1 MFGPTMVLRSLI
13 LALAAAAPSAALAQS
28 SDSGIYVGGL
38 LGRTRVSENCPQSC
52 EEASRAARA
61 FAGYQINRGF
71 GIELGAAS
79 LGETKSQEFGV
90 PVTTQV
96 RVVDFTVLGHWHI
109 AEKVALFG
117 RLGGYSG
124 KTTGTLTDT
133 SSGVTGGVGAQFA
146 VTPNLGLRV
155 EWQDYATM
163 SNGARLF
170 DINLLGIAALWRF

>member
-1 MFGPTMVLRSLI
+1 MA
-13 LALAAAAPSAALAQS
+13 ALAAAICAPAAFAQA
-28 SDSGIYVGGL
+28 SDSGIYAGGL
-38 LGRTRVSENCPQSC
+38 LGRTRYSENCPQSC
-52 EEASRAARA
+52 DEASRAARL
-61 FAGYQINRGF
+61 FAGYQFNRWF
-71 GIELGAAS
+71 GMELGAAA
-79 LGETKSQEFGV
+79 LGETKNQELGV

-96 RVVDFTVLGHWHI
+96 RVLDYTLLGYLHI

-117 RLGGYSG
+117 RVGAYSG

-133 SSGVTGGVGAQFA
+133 SSGGTAGVGVQFA

-155 EWQDYATM
+155 EWQDYATV